1 MASYYPEGECYFVR
15 NSLRL
20 PNGRN
25 ANNERHFYSHILIEY
40 YWNGWV
46 TTGNQAISH
55 TRSQWRQGIAQ
66 GIGNNTRYNDWDR
79 FWVGESKEKNPQRMV
94 AMHSHPNSL
103 NWNECRD
110 LRGGGPRKY
119 ILRPIQIQ
127 SRETEWLWI
136 DATIPIRAIYFPV
149 CQRTDEAFEN
159 LCTYVV
165 IDFRHRQNAWIMDYA
180 GGFATLYS
188 MTSHAGLGRNAGA
201 TWGFHV
207 PDIIAYLSIPHK
219 LRNPDYS
226 LFNSK
231 NRRNDLVVSASSRLS
246 WTSTTRVIHHPDFFR
261 EIDLAKVLSATFGVE
276 VGWRPYEPSRFLRDL
291 IIRLVDTALGMVP
304 GVGPLLS
311 IAFGIAVQALEDP
324 HSFSIDNILD
334 LNQAARDEVT
344 RSSNKHRKYLAPNFM
359 GKGRGRQA
367 PVPLSDDDRASRQT
381 HGDELNEKLTKEL
394 KPQVVIRSLLEQ
406 ELFMYGADSMNGV
419 VEEEEETELETVQ
432 IEELEDEGMSGQDD
446 ENKKD
451 E

>member
-1 MASYYPEGECYFVR
+1 
-15 NSLRL
+15 
-20 PNGRN
+20 
-25 ANNERHFYSHILIEY
+25 
-40 YWNGWV
+40 
-46 TTGNQAISH
+46 
-55 TRSQWRQGIAQ
+55 
-66 GIGNNTRYNDWDR
+66 
-79 FWVGESKEKNPQRMV
+79 
-94 AMHSHPNSL
+94 MHSHPNSL

-119 ILRPIQIQ
+119 ILRPIRIQ
-127 SRETEWLWI
+127 SRETEWVWI
-136 DATIPIRAIYFPV
+136 DATIPLRAIYFPV
-149 CQRTDEAFEN
+149 SQRTDQAFDN

-165 IDFRHRQNAWIMDYA
+165 IDFRHRESAWIMDYA

-188 MTSHAGLGRNAGA
+188 MTSHAGLGRRDGA

-226 LFNSK
+226 LFKSK
-231 NRRNDLVVSASSRLS
+231 NRRDDLVVSAASRLS

-261 EIDLAKVLSATFGVE
+261 EIDLAKVLSATFGVK

-291 IIRLVDTALGMVP
+291 IIRLVDSALGMVP

-324 HSFSIDNILD
+324 HSFSIDNILG
-334 LNQAARDEVT
+334 LKQTAMDEVT
-344 RSSNKHRKYLAPNFM
+344 RSSNKHRKYLAPGFM

-367 PVPLSDDDRASRQT
+367 LVSLSDDERASRQK

-394 KPQVVIRSLLEQ
+394 KPQIVIRSLLEQ
-406 ELFMYGADSMNGV
+406 ELLLYGADRMNGV
-419 VEEEEETELETVQ
+419 VEEEQAELKTIQ
-432 IEELEDEGMSGQDD
+432 IEARDDEGKSEEEDEND
-446 ENKKD
+446 KD